1 MIIAIPDDYHGLVHK
16 LDCFHRLAAHDVRIL
31 RDAAPP
37 TGKLIGNLRDAE
49 VIVPIR
55 ERTRFTRDII
65 AQLPRLRLFSQTG
78 RSAHHIDI
86 AACTER
92 GIAVAA
98 GTQASPH
105 TVAEHT
111 WTLILAALRRIP
123 QETAL
128 MQRGGWRESFSFG
141 LHGRTLG
148 ICGFGKIGSL
158 IAATGRSFGMRVL
171 VYGRESTLTRA
182 KAAGYAVAG
191 SRQEFFGQADVLSL
205 MLRLTAETRGS
216 VTAADLSRMKPTAL
230 LVNTARAELIAPGA
244 LVDAL
249 KKGRPGFAAT
259 DVYENEPVLGGSHP
273 LLQLDNALCTP
284 HSAWVEKD
292 TYELYFGEAFDNILA
307 YLRGDTLN
315 LLNPEVLGGQR
326 RPALDKS

>member
-1 MIIAIPDDYHGLVHK
+1 MIIAIPDDYHDLVRK
-16 LDCFHRLAAHDVRIL
+16 LDCLRKLDAHEVRIF

-37 TGKLIGNLRDAE
+37 TGKLIANLCEAE

-65 AQLPRLRLFSQTG
+65 ARLPRLRLFSQTG
-78 RSAHHIDI
+78 RSAHHIDL
-86 AACTER
+86 AACSDH

-98 GTQASPH
+98 GTHASPH

-111 WTLILAALRRIP
+111 WALILSALRRIP
-123 QETAL
+123 DDAAR
-128 MQRGGWRESFSFG
+128 MKRGGWRDAFSLG

-148 ICGFGKIGSL
+148 IYGYGKIGSL
-158 IAATGRSFGMRVL
+158 IATTGRSLGMRVL
-171 VYGRESTLTRA
+171 VHGRDSTLARA
-182 KAAGYAVAG
+182 AAAGCDTTAD
-191 SRQEFFGQADVLSL
+191 RREFFGQADVLSL

-216 VTAADLSRMKPTAL
+216 VTAQDLACMKPSSL

-244 LVDAL
+244 LVEAL

-259 DVYENEPVLGGSHP
+259 DVYENEPVLEGRHP
-273 LLQLDNALCTP
+273 LLELDNALCTP
-284 HSAWVEKD
+284 HSAWVEKE

-307 YLRGDTLN
+307 YFRDEPVK
-315 LLNPEVLGGQR
+315 LLNDASPKR
-326 RPALDKS
+326 

>member
-16 LDCFHRLAAHDVRIL
+16 LDCFGKLAGHDVRIY

-37 TGKLIGNLRDAE
+37 GSRLIANLHDAE

-65 AQLPRLRLFSQTG
+65 AQLPRLRFFSQTG

-86 AACTER
+86 VACSER

-98 GTQASPH
+98 GTHASPY

-123 QETAL
+123 EETAL
-128 MQRGGWRESFSFG
+128 MRRSGWRASFSLG

-148 ICGFGKIGSL
+148 LYGFGKIGGL

-171 VYGRESTLTRA
+171 VHGRDSTLARA
-182 KAAGYAVAG
+182 QAAGYDVTR
-191 SRQEFFGQADVLSL
+191 SRQEFFAQADVLSL

-216 VTAADLSRMKPTAL
+216 VTQEDLSHMRPSAL

-244 LVDAL
+244 LVAAL
-249 KKGRPGFAAT
+249 RQGRPGFAAT
-259 DVYENEPVLGGSHP
+259 DVYENEPVLDGNHP
-273 LLQLDNALCTP
+273 LLKLDNALCTP

-307 YLRGDTLN
+307 WIRGDSVN
-315 LLNPEVLGGQR
+315 LLNPE
-326 RPALDKS
+326 ALAGSARAGA